1 VASARAIVAKASDV
15 KGLCIA
21 YVSDVADIGVEPEID
36 DICRST
42 AMSLRDAGATVE
54 EIAFDI
60 SDGKFAL
67 SGLAR
72 VVDGRP
78 TIRQSR
84 STRSLRRQS
93 QGQRQGR
100 PQGDAAGFWRIRA
113 EAAGIVPALAELFER
128 YDLLITPQ
136 SPVKQFPVEMNFPT
150 LINGRKLDNYT
161 DWIAGSF
168 LITLM
173 SLPAAACRPG

>member
-1 VASARAIVAKASDV
+1 
-15 KGLCIA
+15 
-21 YVSDVADIGVEPEID
+21 
-36 DICRST
+36 
-42 AMSLRDAGATVE
+42 MSLRDAGATVE

-60 SDGKFAL
+60 SDGKIAL

-100 PQGDAAGFWRIRA
+100 PQGDAAGFWRIPSKKRQ
-113 EAAGIVPALAELFER
+113 ELFQRFAELFER

-161 DWIAGSF
+161 DWIAARS
-168 LITLM
+168 
-173 SLPAAACRPG
+173 